1 MAGITL
7 LQAQTQLD
15 AHLAAL
21 SAALSSQRYKI
32 NDRELQR
39 APLEQ
44 IQAGI
49 EFWNRQVMQLTSRAN
64 GRSRARTVV
73 VG

>member
-15 AHLAAL
+15 AHLAAQ

-32 NDRELQR
+32 SDRELQR

-49 EFWNRQVMQLTSRAN
+49 EYWNRQVMLLTSRSI
-64 GRSRARTVV
+64 GRSRARTVIA
-73 VG
+73 G

>member
-32 NDRELQR
+32 SDRELQR

-44 IQAGI
+44 IQSGV
-49 EFWNRQVMQLTSRAN
+49 EFWNRQVSILTNRGV
-64 GRSRARTVV
+64 GRSRTRTVV
-73 VG
+73 AG